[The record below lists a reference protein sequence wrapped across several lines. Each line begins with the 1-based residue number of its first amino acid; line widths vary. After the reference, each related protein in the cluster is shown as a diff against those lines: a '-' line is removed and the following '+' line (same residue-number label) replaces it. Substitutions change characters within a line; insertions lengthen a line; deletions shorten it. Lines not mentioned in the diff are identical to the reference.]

1 MVIVGSYAIRNSFL
15 DVNVMILMG
24 LIGYFFNRIQLPV
37 TPIVLGMVLGKTI
50 ETEYR
55 TAMSLSAGD
64 PTIFFSSIVSLLF
77 FGLIILT
84 IFLQVRKRVIEV
96 KKQKQLKEQLQT

>member
-37 TPIVLGMVLGKTI
+37 TPIVLGMVWEKLLKVNIAQQCLFQLVIPQYFLTLLLVCYFCI
-50 ETEYR
+50 NH
-55 TAMSLSAGD
+55 S
-64 PTIFFSSIVSLLF
+64 ISSN
-77 FGLIILT
+77 
-84 IFLQVRKRVIEV
+84 
-96 KKQKQLKEQLQT
+96 